1 MRTLPSVSLPRLG
14 LALAFERQAQG
25 GTALDCFHSTLDRT
39 RTTPA
44 RIKFTKNHVNLKPT
58 TMSSPSNTS
67 ITEPVVEQSQPGPAD
82 GPKYDSS
89 KPLDILFLQDATG
102 SQGPY
107 IDSARSAIQTI
118 CTKISASASLSQ
130 GALRF
135 GLIAFR
141 DHPPQ
146 DSTFVTKNFGFTS
159 DVEKMTKNL
168 AGLQASGG
176 GDGPEASTAAL
187 ADALNMEWDEDAVKI
202 VVLITD
208 AAPHGIGEPG
218 DGFPNGSPDQNDPLE
233 IVRQMAERGITLYVV
248 ACEPSLSTQYLHAVD
263 FYRALCRITSGRMVP
278 LLNAAQLGDYI
289 VGSAVETVE
298 TEKLINEFQN
308 TILDD
313 IYGQGKPIEEVM
325 QQIQAQMAER
335 KTEIKTLNVEEV
347 YEASAEADSNVG
359 VWAQATSLGS
369 ARGRTTALSAP
380 RLKAEYAPAPS
391 ASLGWASLSSASPS
405 GGRSPRSRPASSVP
419 APLAAPSV
427 PGGMMA
433 RERSALMT
441 ETSSYHASAP
451 AFPRAQAPQ
460 QAAPA
465 VSLASQAIDE
475 SQTKRIIMQTLM
487 RNAKV
492 GPGGVLTPTGE
503 YSGAKGVKILEGVP
517 LAREEDKD

>member
-1 MRTLPSVSLPRLG
+1 M
-14 LALAFERQAQG
+14 
-25 GTALDCFHSTLDRT
+25 
-39 RTTPA
+39 
-44 RIKFTKNHVNLKPT
+44 
-58 TMSSPSNTS
+58 
-67 ITEPVVEQSQPGPAD
+67 
-82 GPKYDSS
+82 
-89 KPLDILFLQDATG
+89 
-102 SQGPY
+102 
-107 IDSARSAIQTI
+107 
-118 CTKISASASLSQ
+118 
-130 GALRF
+130 
-135 GLIAFR
+135 
-141 DHPPQ
+141 
-146 DSTFVTKNFGFTS
+146 
-159 DVEKMTKNL
+159 
-168 AGLQASGG
+168 
-176 GDGPEASTAAL
+176 GPEASTAAL

-208 AAPHGIGEPG
+208 ACAAWHRGTWRLDFRMGRPI
-218 DGFPNGSPDQNDPLE
+218 QNDPLE

-298 TEKLINEFQN
+298 TEKLINEFRN

-405 GGRSPRSRPASSVP
+405 GGCSPRSRPAFSVP

-433 RERSALMT
+433 RKRSTLLT
-441 ETSSYHASAP
+441 ETSSSMPAP
-451 AFPRAQAPQ
+451 PPAPAPQ

-503 YSGAKGVKILEGVP
+503 YSGAKGVNILEGVP
-517 LAREEDKD
+517 LARDEDKD